1 MMNLKQDKYVRFED
15 WQSEQSSF
23 NSEHQNSPNN
33 RPFHIRKPSFSLL
46 MSNIRR
52 RFESGSERISSWR
65 KSIRVHP
72 LTDKPTK
79 DQSISSKKQ
88 ILDPQGRFLQQW
100 NKIFVLICTIAV
112 SLDPLF
118 FYIPVIDNK
127 NKCLDLDTTLKI
139 TACVLRSSTDLFY
152 IFHIVLQFRTGFIAP
167 SSRVFGRG
175 ELIEDS
181 SAIAKR
187 YLKSYFIVDILAVL
201 PLPQIVILIISPSV
215 NSPISLATKEILKIV
230 IFVQYVP
237 RIFRIYPLYKE
248 VTRTAGLFT
257 ETAWGG
263 AAFNL
268 FLYMLASNVVG
279 AFWYLISVERQD
291 TCWRDACKKIESCSS
306 DYLYCGGNRNGNAL
320 LLNSSCPLLKS
331 EDIKDPNDFDFG
343 IFLDALQFRIVEK
356 QKFWSK
362 LFYCF
367 WWGLRNLSSLGQNL
381 KTSTFV
387 GEILFAIFISII
399 GLILFSLLIGNM
411 QKYLQS
417 ITVRVEEMRVRR
429 RDAEQWMSH
438 RMLPDNLRARIR
450 RHEQYKWQE
459 TRGVEEDLLIHNLP
473 RDLRRD
479 LKRHLCWSLVKRV
492 PMFEKMD
499 EQLLDAMCDRLKPAL
514 YTEKSFIIREGDP
527 VDEMLFLMR
536 GTLLTMTTN
545 GGRTGFFNSVSL
557 KAGDFCGEELLTW
570 ALDPHTSSSLPI
582 STRTVQAETDI
593 EAFALTADDLK
604 FVASQFR
611 RLHSKQ
617 LQHSFRF
624 YSQQWRTWGAC
635 FIQVAWRRHCRNKL
649 EKSLREEEDRLQAA
663 LAKESTNA
671 PSLGATIYASRFA
684 ANALRALRR
693 NHTTGAKLSP
703 TLPLLLQKPAEP
715 NFSEEKHS

>member
-1 MMNLKQDKYVRFED
+1 MNLKQDKYVRFVD
-15 WQSEQSSF
+15 WKSEQSQD
-23 NSEHQNSPNN
+23 NK
-33 RPFHIRKPSFSLL
+33 PFYVRKPTFSSL
-46 MSNIRR
+46 MSRIKR
-52 RFESGSERISSWR
+52 RFERGSERISSWR
-65 KSIRVHP
+65 KSIRMHP

-79 DQSISSKKQ
+79 DQYVASKKKVH
-88 ILDPQGRFLQQW
+88 DPQGRFLQQW
-100 NKIFVLICTIAV
+100 NKIFVVVCVIAV

-127 NKCLDLDTTLKI
+127 NKCLDLDKSLKI
-139 TACVLRSSTDLFY
+139 TSCVLRSITDIFY
-152 IFHIVLQFRTGFIAP
+152 IFHIFLQFRTGFIAP

-181 SAIAKR
+181 YAIAKR
-187 YLKSYFIVDILAVL
+187 YLLSYFIVDVAAVL
-201 PLPQIVILIISPSV
+201 PLPQIVILLITP
-215 NSPISLATKEILKIV
+215 NAKGPIALATKETLKAV
-230 IFVQYVP
+230 IFAQYVP

-248 VTRTAGLFT
+248 VTRTSGLFT
-257 ETAWGG
+257 ESAWGG
-263 AAFNL
+263 AVFNL
-268 FLYMLASNVVG
+268 SLYMLASNVIG
-279 AFWYLISVERQD
+279 AFWYLFSVERQD
-291 TCWRDACKKIESCSS
+291 TCWRSACSKIPGCSS
-306 DYLYCGGNRNGNAL
+306 EYLYCGGKTSGNAS
-320 LLNSSCPLLKS
+320 LLNSSCPFLKQ

-343 IFLDALQFRIVEK
+343 IALDALQFRVVEK
-356 QKFWSK
+356 RKFWTK

-417 ITVRVEEMRVRR
+417 ISVRVEDMRLRR

-438 RMLPDNLRARIR
+438 RMLPDNLKERIR
-450 RHEQYKWQE
+450 GHEQYKWQE
-459 TRGVEEDLLIHNLP
+459 TRGVEEDLLLRNLP

-479 LKRHLCWSLVKRV
+479 LKRHLCWSLLRKV
-492 PMFEKMD
+492 PIFEQMD
-499 EQLLDAMCDRLKPAL
+499 DRLLDALCDRLKPAL
-514 YTEKSFIIREGDP
+514 FTEKSSIIREGDP
-527 VDEMLFLMR
+527 VEEMLFLMR
-536 GTLLTMTTN
+536 GTMLTMTTN
-545 GGRTGFFNSVSL
+545 GGRTGFFNSVHL
-557 KAGDFCGEELLTW
+557 NAGAFCGEELLTW
-570 ALDPHTSSSLPI
+570 ALDPRPSSSSLPI
-582 STRTVQAETDI
+582 STRTVQAVTDI
-593 EAFALTADDLK
+593 EAFALTAEDLK

-611 RLHSKQ
+611 RLQSKQ
-617 LQHSFRF
+617 LQHAFKF

-684 ANALRALRR
+684 ANALRALR
-693 NHTTGAKLSP
+693 NKHTSGAKLSP
-703 TLPLLLQKPAEP
+703 TLPLLLHKPAEP
-715 NFSEEKHS
+715 DFSEENDS